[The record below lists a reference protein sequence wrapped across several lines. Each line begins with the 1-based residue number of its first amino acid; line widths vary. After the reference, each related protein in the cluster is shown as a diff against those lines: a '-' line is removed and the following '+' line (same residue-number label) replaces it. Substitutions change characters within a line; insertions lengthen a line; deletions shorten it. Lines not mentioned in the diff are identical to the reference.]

1 MTGGFARYY
10 CTKWLSIWSWRMFLK
25 KSWML
30 FLLLYQMVV
39 HLELEDVPEEE
50 LDVGWPRVHD
60 DVEDLLLLDFP
71 AKVNF

>member
-1 MTGGFARYY
+1 
-10 CTKWLSIWSWRMFLK
+10 
-25 KSWML
+25 ML

-60 DVEDLLLLDFP
+60 DVEDLLLFDLP
-71 AKVNF
+71 RQAKSKVKVTISREFFTSYV